1 MDLVSGAGFQMWF
14 TFAVIAGA
22 LYFYFSERATME
34 LTSVG
39 AICVLL
45 VFFHFY
51 PVMGPDGQNLID
63 PARILHGFSNPAL
76 ISVLALLVIGQGM
89 VRTGVLDHGAR
100 YLLLLARGRGGPFV
114 ALLSALVIV
123 IVVSAF
129 LNNIPVVVIFI
140 PIMQALAARFGQ
152 SSSKWM
158 MPLSF
163 AAVFGGMITL
173 IGSGTNL
180 LVNSA
185 LIEVGEK
192 PFGFFDFSVPGLVL
206 AGAGLVYIM
215 FIAPRLLPDR
225 AAGQQEAGSGNEG
238 KQYLAQITIDPDTP
252 LVGARP
258 NGGLFR
264 ELPGITVRM
273 IQRGSATILPPFEDY
288 VADVGDIMV
297 IAATRKALRDA
308 AASDPDLLHPDLG
321 DYSRRA
327 LGDQPWE
334 EGEQSLAELMIVPA
348 SRFVGQT
355 LAEIG
360 FRYKTNCIVFGIQRR
375 SRMSR
380 QTITGIRLQAGD
392 VLLVQ
397 GRPADIDRLKD
408 SRDIVLIEW
417 STEELPAS
425 SHARHAILIF
435 AGVVVTAA
443 SGMLPI
449 VVSAL
454 CGAAAMVVFGVLN
467 VQQCFRALDPKIVT
481 TIAAALAMG
490 VAMQDTG
497 GAAFL
502 AHGLISMIEG
512 APPALI
518 LSLLFLLISML
529 TNVLSEKACAV
540 LFTPIAVDIAL
551 ELGVSIEPFVLAV
564 LFAANCSFAS
574 PIGYQ
579 TNLLVMA
586 PGNYRFADYFR
597 AGIPLNILVWIV
609 FSLFIPFYYGL

>member
-1 MDLVSGAGFQMWF
+1 MELIPDTDFQMWV
-14 TFAVIAGA
+14 TFALIIGA

-34 LTSVG
+34 LTSI
-39 AICVLL
+39 ATICALML
-45 VFFHFY
+45 FFHVF
-51 PVMGPDGQNLID
+51 PVVGPDGGNVVG
-63 PARILHGFSNPAL
+63 PARLLHGFANPAL
-76 ISVLALLVIGQGM
+76 ITVLALMVVGQGM

-100 YLLLLARGRGGPFV
+100 FLLRLARGKGGHHGAKALALTIVIFV
-114 ALLSALVIV
+114 SAL
-123 IVVSAF
+123 

-140 PIMQALAARFGQ
+140 PIMQALAAKFGQ
-152 SSSKWM
+152 SGSKWM

-185 LIEVGEK
+185 LIEVGER
-192 PFGFFDFSVPGLVL
+192 PFGFFDFTVPGLVL
-206 AGAGLVYIM
+206 AAAGLAYIM
-215 FIAPRLLPDR
+215 IVAPRLLPER
-225 AAGQQEAGSGNEG
+225 ESGQQESGSGTEG

-258 NGGLFR
+258 FGGIFR
-264 ELPGITVRM
+264 ELPSITVRM
-273 IQRGSATILPPFEDY
+273 IQRGHAVFLPPFEDY
-288 VADVGDIMV
+288 EAAVGDVMV

-321 DYSRRA
+321 DYSRPA
-327 LGDQPWE
+327 YGAQPWE
-334 EGEQSLAELMIVPA
+334 EGEQALAEIMIVPA

-375 SRMSR
+375 SRMTR
-380 QTITGIRLQAGD
+380 QPITGIRLQAGD

-397 GRPADIDRLKD
+397 GRPEDINRLKS

-425 SHARHAILIF
+425 SHARPAMLIF

-443 SGMLPI
+443 SGFVPI

-454 CGAAAMVVFGVLN
+454 CGAAAMVMFGVLSAH
-467 VQQCFRALDPKIVT
+467 QCFRALDPKIVT

-490 VAMQDTG
+490 VAMQATG
-497 GAAFL
+497 GAQFI
-502 AHGLISMIEG
+502 AHGIIELFRG
-512 APPALI
+512 GSPAVI
-518 LSLLFLLISML
+518 LSALFFLVSAL

-551 ELGVSIEPFVLAV
+551 ELGMSSTPFVLAV

-574 PIGYQ
+574 PLGYQ

-586 PGNYRFADYFR
+586 PGNYRFADFMR
-597 AGIPLNILVWIV
+597 VGLPLNVLVWIV
-609 FSLFIPFYYGL
+609 FSLFVPWYYGI

>member
-1 MDLVSGAGFQMWF
+1 MDMGVGAGFQMWF
-14 TFAVIAGA
+14 TFAIIAGA
-22 LYFYFSERATME
+22 LYFYFSERISME

-45 VFFHFY
+45 VFFHFF
-51 PVMGPDGQNLID
+51 PVMGPDGGNRID
-63 PARILHGFSNPAL
+63 PGRILHGFSNPAL
-76 ISVLALLVIGQGM
+76 ITVLALLVIGQGM
-89 VRTGVLDHGAR
+89 VRTGVLDHSAR
-100 YLLLLARGRGGPFV
+100 LLLRYTRGTAGAFFSMLA
-114 ALLSALVIV
+114 ALVIV
-123 IVVSAF
+123 IVISAF

-140 PIMQALAARFGQ
+140 PIMQAIAARFGQ

-163 AAVFGGMITL
+163 AAVFGGMLTL

-185 LIEVGEK
+185 LIEVGQK
-192 PFGFFDFSVPGLVL
+192 PFGFFDFTLPGLVL
-206 AGAGLVYIM
+206 AGVGLAYIM
-215 FIAPRLLPDR
+215 LIAPRLLPSR
-225 AAGQQEAGSGNEG
+225 EAEMAEAGAVNEG
-238 KQYLAQITIDPDTP
+238 KQYLAQITIDPDAP
-252 LVGARP
+252 LVGARAQ
-258 NGGLFR
+258 GGLFK

-273 IQRGSATILPPFEDY
+273 IQRNHEMILPPFEDY
-288 VADVGDIMV
+288 VAQVGDVMV

-308 AASDPDLLHPDLG
+308 VASDPDLLHPDLG
-321 DYSRRA
+321 DYSSHT
-327 LGDQPWE
+327 GGHQPWE
-334 EGEQSLAELMIVPA
+334 AGEQAMAEIMIVPA
-348 SRFVGQT
+348 SRFIGQT

-375 SRMSR
+375 SRMTR
-380 QTITGIRLQAGD
+380 QQILGIRLQAGD

-397 GRPADIDRLKD
+397 GQPEDIDRLKD

-425 SHARHAILIF
+425 QSALTALLIF
-435 AGVVVTAA
+435 GGVVLTAA
-443 SGMLPI
+443 TGLVPI

-454 CGAAAMVVFGVLN
+454 CGAAAMVTLGVIN
-467 VQQCFRALDPKIVT
+467 THQCFRALDSKIVT

-502 AHGLISMIEG
+502 AHGLITLIDG
-512 APPALI
+512 APPAVV
-518 LSLLFLLISML
+518 LSLLFLLVSML

-551 ELGVSIEPFVLAV
+551 EMGVGIEPFVLAV

-586 PGNYRFADYFR
+586 PGNYRFADYFKV
-597 AGIPLNILVWIV
+597 GIPLNILIWIV
-609 FSLFIPFYYGL
+609 FSLFMPLYFGL

>member
-1 MDLVSGAGFQMWF
+1 MYESTGADFQMWF
-14 TFAVIAGA
+14 TFALIAGA
-22 LYFYFSERATME
+22 LYFYFSERASME
-34 LTSVG
+34 LTSIG

-45 VFFHFY
+45 VFFHFF
-51 PVMGPDGQNLID
+51 PVAGPDGVNTID
-63 PARILHGFSNPAL
+63 PGRILHGFSNPAL
-76 ISVLALLVIGQGM
+76 ITVLALLVIGQGM

-100 YLLLLARGRGGPFV
+100 LLLRFAKGSGGPFLAMLA
-114 ALLSALVIV
+114 ALLIV
-123 IVVSAF
+123 MVTSAF

-140 PIMQALAARFGQ
+140 PIMQALASRFGQ

-158 MPLSF
+158 IPLSF
-163 AAVFGGMITL
+163 AAVFGGMVTL

-185 LIEVGEK
+185 LIEVGQR
-192 PFGFFDFSVPGLVL
+192 PFGFFDFTVTGSVL
-206 AGAGLVYIM
+206 AGVGLIYIM
-215 FIAPRLLPDR
+215 LIAPRLLPDR
-225 AAGQQEAGSGNEG
+225 SSESDEVGTSNEG

-252 LVGARP
+252 LVGAKP
-258 NGGLFR
+258 QGGLFR

-273 IQRGSATILPPFEDY
+273 IQRGSEMILPPFEDY
-288 VADVGDIMV
+288 EAGVGDVMV

-321 DYSRRA
+321 DYSRDTR
-327 LGDQPWE
+327 GEKPWQA
-334 EGEQSLAELMIVPA
+334 GGQAMAEIMIVPA
-348 SRFVGQT
+348 SRFIGQT
-355 LAEIG
+355 IAEIG

-380 QTITGIRLQAGD
+380 QQILGIRLQAGD

-397 GRPADIDRLKD
+397 GQPEDIDSLKD

-417 STEELPAS
+417 STEDLPAS
-425 SHARHAILIF
+425 ESANVALLIF
-435 AGVVVTAA
+435 AGVVILAA
-443 SGMLPI
+443 TGLVPI

-454 CGAAAMVVFGVLN
+454 TGAAAMVALGVLN
-467 VQQCFRALDPKIVT
+467 VHQCFRSLDSKIVT

-497 GAAFL
+497 GAAFI
-502 AHGLISMIEG
+502 AHGLINLIDG
-512 APPALI
+512 APPAMV
-518 LSLLFLLISML
+518 LSLLFLLVSML

-551 ELGVSIEPFVLAV
+551 ELGVGIEPFVLAV

-597 AGIPLNILVWIV
+597 IGIPLNLLIWIA
-609 FSLFIPFYYGL
+609 FSLFVPFYYGL

>member
-1 MDLVSGAGFQMWF
+1 MEWGTGTELQMWF
-14 TFAVIAGA
+14 TFALIAGA
-22 LYFYFSERATME
+22 LYFYFSERASME
-34 LTSVG
+34 VTSIG

-45 VFFHFY
+45 VFFHFF
-51 PVMGPDGQNLID
+51 PVIGVDGTNQVD
-63 PARILHGFSNPAL
+63 PGRILHGFANPAL
-76 ISVLALLVIGQGM
+76 ITVLALLVIGQGM

-100 YLLLLARGRGGPFV
+100 FLLRFGKGRTGPFV
-114 ALLSALVIV
+114 SMFAALSIV
-123 IVVSAF
+123 IIVSAF

-152 SSSKWM
+152 ASSKWM

-185 LIEVGEK
+185 LIEVGQR
-192 PFGFFDFSVPGLVL
+192 PFGFFDFTIPGLVL
-206 AGAGLVYIM
+206 AGVGLAYIM
-215 FIAPRLLPDR
+215 LIAPRLLPER
-225 AAGQQEAGSGNEG
+225 SAANSEVGTANEG

-252 LVGARP
+252 LVGAKP
-258 NGGLFR
+258 HGGLFKA
-264 ELPGITVRM
+264 LPDITVRM
-273 IQRGSATILPPFEDY
+273 IQRGHDYILPPFEDY
-288 VADVGDIMV
+288 EAEVGDVMV
-297 IAATRKALRDA
+297 IAATRRALRDA
-308 AASDPDLLHPDLG
+308 AASDADLLHPDLG
-321 DYSRRA
+321 DNSRRTV
-327 LGDQPWE
+327 GHQPWE
-334 EGEQSLAELMIVPA
+334 AGEQAMAEIMIVPA
-348 SRFVGQT
+348 SRFIGQT
-355 LAEIG
+355 LSEIG

-375 SRMSR
+375 SRMTR
-380 QTITGIRLQAGD
+380 QQILDIRLQAGD

-397 GRPADIDRLKD
+397 GQMADIDRLKD

-425 SHARHAILIF
+425 ESANAALLIF
-435 AGVVVTAA
+435 AGVVASAA
-443 SGMLPI
+443 LGVVPI

-454 CGAAAMVVFGVLN
+454 CGATAMVALGVLSLP
-467 VQQCFRALDPKIVT
+467 QCFRALDPKIVT

-502 AHGLISMIEG
+502 AHNLITVIDG
-512 APPALI
+512 APPSVI
-518 LSLLFLLISML
+518 LSFLFLLVSLL

-551 ELGVSIEPFVLAV
+551 ELGVGIEPFVLAV

-579 TNLLVMA
+579 TNLLVLA

-597 AGIPLNILVWIV
+597 VGIPLNFLIWVV
-609 FSLFIPFYYGL
+609 FSLFMPFYYGL